1 MAAKKGKKASKPAK
15 GGREKS
21 GKYRAD
27 GMPVG
32 VPFKKG
38 HVANPRGRPKIAAEV
53 KALAREYS
61 EDAIMRLVALMMQD
75 DDRRTAKAAADSILD
90 RGIGK
95 PEQAITGRDGA
106 PLIDLRATEARSIVL
121 DVLERLVPG
130 DAD

>member
-15 GGREKS
+15 GGSGNRDTLGQFVKGKS
-21 GKYRAD
+21 G
-27 GMPVG
+27 
-32 VPFKKG
+32 
-38 HVANPRGRPKIAAEV
+38 NPSGRPRCPAEV